1 MRREYRRST
10 RKVTVI
16 AIKVMSIM
24 ALGTAYLASPEM
36 QQLTADMREAMR
48 RANWDGKQTAR
59 VIGVSQ
65 QRLSDQ
71 LLNKEDFTLLR
82 KFTRLPAVWREF
94 TLIQAMREG
103 SIVVLPEGYAA
114 TVYRLN
120 DVTMTMAKAQLP
132 SNEQKEKTA

>member
-1 MRREYRRST
+1 
-10 RKVTVI
+10 
-16 AIKVMSIM
+16 MSIM
-24 ALGTAYLASPEM
+24 GFVYVSTYLASPEM

-71 LLNKEDFTLLR
+71 LLDKEDFTLLR
-82 KFTRLPAVWREF
+82 KFKKIPQVWREF
-94 TLIQAMREG
+94 TLIQALREG

-114 TVYRLN
+114 TVYRSR
-120 DVTMTMAKAQLP
+120 T
-132 SNEQKEKTA
+132 

>member
-1 MRREYRRST
+1 
-10 RKVTVI
+10 VI

-82 KFTRLPAVWREF
+82 KFTRLPRCGA
-94 TLIQAMREG
+94 
-103 SIVVLPEGYAA
+103 SSP
-114 TVYRLN
+114 
-120 DVTMTMAKAQLP
+120 
-132 SNEQKEKTA
+132 